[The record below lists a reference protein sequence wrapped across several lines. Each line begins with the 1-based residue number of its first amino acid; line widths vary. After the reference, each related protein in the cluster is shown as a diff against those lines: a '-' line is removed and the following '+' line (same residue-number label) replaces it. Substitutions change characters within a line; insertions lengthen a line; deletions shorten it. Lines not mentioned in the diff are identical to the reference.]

1 MYKNPVQAYEEVNRT
16 TMSGRDVE
24 IAVLTQAANRLADCQ
39 KNWNAEDHAAQLND
53 ALKFNQLVWSIFQ
66 SELEKEENPL
76 PRKIRLDMLRLIQFV
91 DRRIFETMAEPSP
104 EKLTIVIHIN
114 QNIAAG
120 LKSMPSN
127 G

>member
-1 MYKNPVQAYEEVNRT
+1 MYKNPVQAYEDVNRT

-39 KNWNAEDHAAQLND
+39 ENWNAEDHTAQLND

-66 SELEKEENPL
+66 SELEKEDNPL